1 MPGAATLVRVL
12 MMIGGVLGLGLALLA
27 AWVSLDGT
35 ALMQVDS
42 AELLI
47 TVVLFVHSAI
57 AITLAVRMG
66 RPGAGVYVGV
76 LTFQALSLLV
86 ILATLILTP
95 GLGMSLIY
103 DLLWDD
109 SVFRIF
115 ALLVLAPV
123 PFSLTMIL
131 LMLLPGPRA
140 YYRSGA

>member
-131 LMLLPGPRA
+131 LMLPPGPRA
-140 YYRSGA
+140 YYLSGA